1 MRTWIRPMVV
11 EENLVAN
18 ARVAESVCYK
28 LSCKVG
34 DNIPAPGNY
43 WNQSET
49 PGVSHSPSG
58 TPNTCADPNAN
69 RIITGNGGKF
79 EGAQVG
85 EYNGKQGWLPGAID
99 FHDDPNHNGKVD
111 VGEIIYWHTTNTN
124 ANDGRI
130 WNHWGEVQLTDAN
143 HPNHS

>member
-34 DNIPAPGNY
+34 DGLIAPDNH
-43 WNQSET
+43 WNQNET
-49 PGVSHSPSG
+49 YGVSHSPSG

-69 RIITGNGGKF
+69 RIITGDGGKF

-99 FHDDPNHNGKVD
+99 YHDDSNHNGKVD
-111 VGEIIYWHTTNTN
+111 VGEIIYWHTKNTN
-124 ANDGRI
+124 VHDGRI

>member
-1 MRTWIRPMVV
+1 MKTWIRPMVV

-34 DNIPAPGNY
+34 DGLIAPAY
-43 WNQSET
+43 HWNQNET
-49 PGVSHSPSG
+49 YGVSHSPSG

-69 RIITGNGGKF
+69 RIITGDGGKF

-99 FHDDPNHNGKVD
+99 YHDDSNHNGKVD
-111 VGEIIYWHTTNTN
+111 VGEIIYWHTKNTN
-124 ANDGRI
+124 VHDGRI

>member
-34 DNIPAPGNY
+34 DGLIAPGY
-43 WNQSET
+43 HWNQNET
-49 PGVSHSPSG
+49 YGVSHSPSG

-69 RIITGNGGKF
+69 RIITGDGGVLD
-79 EGAQVG
+79 GAQVG
-85 EYNGKQGWLPGAID
+85 ENNGQQKWLPGKID
-99 FHDDPNHNGKVD
+99 FIDDKDNNGKVD
-111 VGEIIYWHTTNTN
+111 VGEIIYWHTTNT
-124 ANDGRI
+124 NDGRI

>member
-34 DNIPAPGNY
+34 DGITAPGY
-43 WNQSET
+43 HWNQHESS
-49 PGVSHSPSG
+49 GVSHSPSG
-58 TPNTCADPNAN
+58 TANTCADPNAN
-69 RIITGNGGKF
+69 RIITGDGGVF
-79 EGAQVG
+79 EGSAVG
-85 EYNGKQGWLPGAID
+85 ENNGQQGWLPGTID
-99 FHDDPNHNGKVD
+99 FHDDKNHNGIVE
-111 VGEIIYWHTTNTN
+111 VGEVIYWHTKNTN
-124 ANDGRI
+124 VNDGRI

>member
-34 DNIPAPGNY
+34 DGQRAPY
-43 WNQSET
+43 HWNQRESY
-49 PGVSHSPSG
+49 GVSHSPSG

-69 RIITGNGGKF
+69 RIITGDGGTF
-79 EGAQVG
+79 EGAKVG

-99 FHDDPNHNGKVD
+99 YHDDPNHNGIVEA
-111 VGEIIYWHTTNTN
+111 GEIIYWHTRNT
-124 ANDGRI
+124 NDGRI
-130 WNHWGEVQLTDAN
+130 WNHWGKVQLTDAN